1 MGITSADAGSHGVR
15 NIGEEMKHDHVLSLT
30 LFHYVDSPMFGEFR
44 TLFQGS
50 PAEVRIWLGGYPA
63 DDLYVYEAE
72 TGGILPAKKYL
83 ELSSDKS

>member
-1 MGITSADAGSHGVR
+1 
-15 NIGEEMKHDHVLSLT
+15 
-30 LFHYVDSPMFGEFR
+30 MFGEFR